1 MSTTVA
7 AGSFEVDHGP
17 DWLFVRPILPT
28 AFNAD
33 SLADQVWSMI
43 ECNMVHRCVLELD
56 RVELLCSSLVAQL
69 VKLKKKVHQHGG
81 ILRLSGLNEGG
92 QEVLRICRLGEQL
105 HSFSSREE
113 AVLGPR
119 SGPNL
124 PR

>member
-1 MSTTVA
+1 MATTM
-7 AGSFEVDHGP
+7 AGSSFEVDHGP
-17 DWLFVRPILPT
+17 DWLFVRPILPGEL
-28 AFNAD
+28 NVE

-56 RVELLCSSLVAQL
+56 RVELLRSSLVAQL
-69 VKLKKKVHQHGG
+69 VKLKKKMHQHGG
-81 ILRLSGLNEGG
+81 ILRISGLNSGG

-105 HSFSSREE
+105 HSFPNRAE

-119 SGPNL
+119 STPGQ